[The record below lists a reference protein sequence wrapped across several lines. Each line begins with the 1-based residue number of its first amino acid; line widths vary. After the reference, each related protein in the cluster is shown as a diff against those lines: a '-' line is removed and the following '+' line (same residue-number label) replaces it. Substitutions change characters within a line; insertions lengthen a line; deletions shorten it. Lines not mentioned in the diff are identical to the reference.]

1 MASNENHEWSA
12 KQNTLQVKDHFIFT
26 VESVGALG
34 PGTLV
39 GMVGIFF
46 EALLYSDYASIWLAR
61 SVSLEMKVMP

>member
-26 VESVGALG
+26 VESVGALS

-39 GMVGIFF
+39 GMVGIFLKPCYIVIMPPSGWHDRY
-46 EALLYSDYASIWLAR
+46 LLR
-61 SVSLEMKVMP
+61 